1 MSEVESDV
9 LAIASASDTL
19 AKQDYAMLG
28 SYKGKLRVDAHLLLK
43 PPPELVIEAL
53 CASMLPLFAVE
64 GDERR
69 GAFLVKRVHL
79 KRAHQL
85 LASSR
90 KRCALESHT
99 TKPVHR
105 FGIHGGV
112 VLSPYGGPVVTFALA
127 KKRPLVQGAEL
138 DEGLGVINIPFLPLA
153 EEPIELSDVAL
164 DDGSPLE
171 TQAVLRLLQ
180 KSIVALEGEIGLR
193 KRLAKLV

>member
-1 MSEVESDV
+1 
-9 LAIASASDTL
+9 
-19 AKQDYAMLG
+19 
-28 SYKGKLRVDAHLLLK
+28 
-43 PPPELVIEAL
+43 
-53 CASMLPLFAVE
+53 MLPLFAVE
-64 GDERR
+64 GDECR

-138 DEGLGVINIPFLPLA
+138 DEGLDVINIPFLPLA
-153 EEPIELSDVAL
+153 EEPIELSDVTL